1 MPTKSKDPGSWVDRL
16 VADPA
21 APPQLQVLSGYR
33 GRAATEDGV
42 RLYQQAD
49 LSSWVDVPTAAVLH
63 ESEAPDALGL
73 ARTWMW
79 VSAETALTGGSQ
91 GTSAGEGWLGGP
103 IATALGDGSEGL
115 AVGLTQ
121 TGPNCPFT
129 VACDTLLGPECATR
143 FSCGRTPAC
152 IPRTVQ
158 CPTPATKVCP
168 ATSPGT
174 TQCMCPNTF
183 GCPPPSVPQACPPAN
198 WGDQADAAAR
208 VSAPRTTTQL
218 PTGIDPRC
226 PTNVCTIV
234 GCRTSYGPLCPNP
247 PQPQAAA
254 FEPEA
259 QAATAFCAS
268 AACPPVTQFCPQ
280 PTHFC
285 PPSVVCPPRTT
296 LCPTNICPTNAQV
309 CATLT
314 NACNT
319 LFCPTQHAT
328 CPPSFGGGLCPTMVC
343 DPFGGR

>member
-1 MPTKSKDPGSWVDRL
+1 MSTKSKDSGNWVDRL
-16 VADPA
+16 VTDPA

-33 GRAATEDGV
+33 GRAASEDGV

-49 LSSWVDVPTAAVLH
+49 LSSWVDVPVGAVIH
-63 ESEAPDALGL
+63 ESEATDSLGL
-73 ARTWMW
+73 TRTFLW
-79 VSAETALTGGSQ
+79 VKAETALAGESQ
-91 GTSAGEGWLGGP
+91 GTATGEGWLGGP
-103 IATALGDGSEGL
+103 IATALGQE
-115 AVGLTQ
+115 
-121 TGPNCPFT
+121 TGYT
-129 VACDTLLGPECATR
+129 ARAYQ
-143 FSCGRTPAC
+143 
-152 IPRTVQ
+152 RTVVQ
-158 CPTPATKVCP
+158 P
-168 ATSPGT
+168 
-174 TQCMCPNTF
+174 
-183 GCPPPSVPQACPPAN
+183 
-198 WGDQADAAAR
+198 
-208 VSAPRTTTQL
+208 

-226 PTNVCTIV
+226 PTNVCTV
-234 GCRTSYGPLCPNP
+234 VACKTSWGPLCPNP
-247 PQPQAAA
+247 PQPQAQAVA
-254 FEPEA
+254 FQPEA

-296 LCPTNICPTNAQV
+296 FCPTNICPTNAQV